1 MRDYCTF
8 EQSATPR
15 SGVEFQAERDG
26 DEKSDER
33 KHALQGRNRPAV
45 LEGKCILIVEDEALL
60 ALTLSDE
67 LNELGCATVGPF
79 TTLGQALQAVR
90 DLEFDA
96 AIVDVNLGGQ
106 FVYPV
111 ADELL
116 ARGVPFVFLTGY
128 ARTTLPDRLQ
138 ACPHLLKPY
147 NPAILEREL
156 VRLMKGR

>member
-1 MRDYCTF
+1 MRNHCAF
-8 EQSATPR
+8 EQPAPR
-15 SGVEFQAERDG
+15 RDG
-26 DEKSDER
+26 LELGLASGSEKRGE
-33 KHALQGRNRPAV
+33 HARESAARSKLAV

-60 ALTLSDE
+60 ALTLADE
-67 LNELGCATVGPF
+67 LSLLGCSSVGPF
-79 TTLGQALQAVR
+79 TTLGHAMQAVR

-128 ARTTLPDRLQ
+128 ARSTLPERLQ

-147 NPAILEREL
+147 NPVLLEREL
-156 VRLMKGR
+156 SRLMRGR